1 MNQRRRDAYPSRLAM
16 IAIGAWG
23 FGAIAACGDGVSESS
38 TTQPTSAGS
47 MNRGGASSTSTG
59 GGAPPNG
66 SGGSGG
72 TGVGGSGTGG
82 SGAGASGTGGGGGPG
97 AGGSGTAG
105 VAGSSAGGSGASG
118 AGAGGA
124 GRSGNDASVADSAG
138 GSGAGGTGAGGAG
151 DSGGS
156 IDVSGRDG
164 GAGSGVGDAAPPP
177 GNLCLKTG
185 PDYAAPGPYTVA
197 TKAVDLGG
205 TLGPYTVFYPSSME
219 TSCPHPIAAW
229 GNGTGVSDSTSTYAF
244 FNNHAASWGIVVMA
258 AANPSVGSGAWQKA
272 ALDWLLAQNKDSSSI
287 FYNKLGTRAGVAG
300 HSQGGIGASAAT
312 QHPNV
317 QAEVCVQGGGT
328 PKPGTA
334 VICLTGTADQLN
346 ASCNAVYKAATGPAF
361 FANYQ
366 GGDHTTTPTLAGW
379 ITKNPGTIQFVRLH
393 TAWYRCF
400 LADDASACSLFKGG
414 TSCGICKDANWAAL
428 ESRNL

>member
-1 MNQRRRDAYPSRLAM
+1 MNERRRDAFPSRLALM
-16 IAIGAWG
+16 AIGACG
-23 FGAIAACGDGVSESS
+23 LGAIAACSEGMSESS
-38 TTQPTSAGS
+38 TPQPTSAGS
-47 MNRGGASSTSTG
+47 TNRGGASSTSTG
-59 GGAPPNG
+59 GGTSPVGGGGSDPTGTGGLGTGGVAG
-66 SGGSGG
+66 SGA
-72 TGVGGSGTGG
+72 GGSGTGG
-82 SGAGASGTGGGGGPG
+82 VAAAGSGGSGVGGAGASG
-97 AGGSGTAG
+97 A
-105 VAGSSAGGSGASG
+105 
-118 AGAGGA
+118 A
-124 GRSGNDASVADSAG
+124 GRSGVDASTADAAG
-138 GSGAGGTGAGGAG
+138 ASGAGGTGAGGAV

-156 IDVSGRDG
+156 ADVSGRDG
-164 GAGSGVGDAAPPP
+164 GVGSDVADAAPPP

-185 PDYAAPGPYTVA
+185 PDYAAPGPYMVA

-205 TLGPYTVFYPSSME
+205 TLGAYTVFYPSNME

-258 AANPSVGSGAWQKA
+258 ANNPNVGSGAWHKA
-272 ALDWLLAQNKDSSSI
+272 ALDWLLAQNNDANSI
-287 FYNKLGTRAGVAG
+287 FYKKLGTRAGVAG

-312 QHPNV
+312 QHANV

-328 PKPGTA
+328 PKQGTA

-346 ASCNAVYKAATGPAF
+346 ASCKAVYTAATGPAF
-361 FANYQ
+361 FANYE

-379 ITKNPGTIQFVRLH
+379 ISKNPGTIQYVRLH

-400 LADDASACSLFKGG
+400 LADDSNACSLFKGG
-414 TSCGICKDANWAAL
+414 TSCGICKDPNWAAL